1 MASGS
6 KVAIANCS
14 TYIQGCLSWDANP
27 NSSGKIVVN
36 VRFYMRRTNDYA
48 GETKSTNITQYICIS
63 GDPDNYG
70 YSQTDTI
77 IVYGGASNQNVWQGP
92 YFTASR
98 EFEADRSGNTIY
110 VGWKTVDN
118 LGSGY
123 LSGSGNVQITL
134 PQAYSDPSGLNVS
147 VNSVGTNSANLHVT
161 LSSYGDPSS
170 ASGRYIEGA
179 VLNQNSYGATYRYAT
194 ASNTTS
200 ADINVTNSGGGTL
213 NIQPNTQYYYGAY
226 ATNTQRAIN
235 TVKGTLVTLPPA
247 LSAKSATTTGTNSI
261 RVNYTTTADGGKYAK
276 NIQYNIGNGW
286 VTGAT
291 VSAAAATSGN
301 FTISGLSTGTSYTIN
316 LRVNTSAGSTGSGSV
331 SATTYKIPANATVSA
346 TNSSST
352 SNSVTYGV
360 TTFNTGPNPG
370 VYLYGGTSAS
380 PTTQLTWKST
390 TGNATYTHS
399 GLTGNTKYYYRS
411 RAKNDGG
418 WSAYSSDATAIT
430 RPANPTITINSL
442 GHHTVSL
449 SIKSPSQGSA
459 STMTAYYKVDGGSAT
474 SAGTISSGG
483 SKTVQLSFNPQTQHT
498 VTAYLSN
505 SSGSSGNATS
515 TFTTKIPFYAPV
527 SGQSRMAKKLYCS
540 VNGQAKKVQHLY
552 ASVNGV
558 AKKIF

>member
-6 KVAIANCS
+6 KVAVANCS
-14 TYIQGCLSWDANP
+14 TYIQGCVSWDANAT
-27 NSSGKIVVN
+27 SSGIVVN
-36 VRFYMRRTNDYA
+36 VRFYMRRTNNYSGDTYSSSV
-48 GETKSTNITQYICIS
+48 TKYINIS
-63 GDPDNYG
+63 GDANAWN
-70 YSQTDTI
+70 YSQTSELH
-77 IVYGGASNQNVWQGP
+77 VYGGQQNTWQGP

-98 EFEADRSGNTIY
+98 TFDNSRGGDTIY
-110 VGWKTVDN
+110 VGWKTVEN
-118 LGSGY
+118 YVSGY
-123 LSGSGNVQITL
+123 LGGSGNVAITL
-134 PQAYSDPSGLNVS
+134 PTAYTAPSTPTISASASG
-147 VNSVGTNSANLHVT
+147 VNSVSVTYGISSFGNPSSGTVYLYGTASGSTSSITSKTSTGNSTYSHTGRTGNTRYYYRSRASNGQLWSSYSSEVSAVT
-161 LSSYGDPSS
+161 L
-170 ASGRYIEGA
+170 A
-179 VLNQNSYGATYRYAT
+179 
-194 ASNTTS
+194 
-200 ADINVTNSGGGTL
+200 
-213 NIQPNTQYYYGAY
+213 
-226 ATNTQRAIN
+226 
-235 TVKGTLVTLPPA
+235 PA
-247 LSAKSATTTGTNSI
+247 LSAKSATVTGTNSI
-261 RVNYTTTADGGKYAK
+261 RVNYTTTADGGVYSK

-316 LRVNTSAGSTGSGSV
+316 LRVNTSSGNTGSGSV

-352 SNSVTYGV
+352 SNAVTYGV

-459 STMTAYYKVDGGSAT
+459 ATMTAYYKVDGGSAT
-474 SAGTISSGG
+474 SAGTITSGG
-483 SKTVQLSFNPQTQHT
+483 TKTVQLSFNPQTQHT

-505 SSGSSGNATS
+505 SSGSSGNASS

-527 SGQSRMAKKLYCS
+527 SNQSKMAKKLYCS

-552 ASVNGV
+552 GSVNGV
-558 AKKIF
+558 VKKIF

>member
-6 KVAIANCS
+6 KVAVANCS
-14 TYIQGCLSWDANP
+14 TYIQGCLSWDANAT
-27 NSSGKIVVN
+27 SSGIVVN
-36 VRFYMRRTNDYA
+36 VRMYMRRTNDYS
-48 GETKSTNITQYICIS
+48 GSTNSSSVTQSICIS
-63 GDPDNYG
+63 GDPNNYG
-70 YSQTDTI
+70 YSQTGALT
-77 IVYGGASNQNVWQGP
+77 VAGGQQNTWQGP

-98 EFEADRSGNTIY
+98 TFDSSRSGNTIY

-118 LGSGY
+118 LGYGY

-134 PQAYSDPSGLNVS
+134 PQAYTAPSTPSATVKEIYTNGAKFGVS
-147 VNSVGTNSANLHVT
+147 V
-161 LSSYGDPSS
+161 SSYGNPAS
-170 ASGRYIEGA
+170 ASGRYIEACISSTNDYFGTRK
-179 VLNQNSYGATYRYAT
+179 YGT
-194 ASNTTS
+194 SGNVSS
-200 ADINVTNSGGGTL
+200 ADITVTNTSGAGGNL
-213 NIQPNTQYYYGAY
+213 NIQPNSRYYYGAY
-226 ATNTQRAIN
+226 ANNTQLSTYTMI
-235 TVKGTLVTLPPA
+235 GQLVTLPPA
-247 LSAKSATTTGTNSI
+247 LSAKSATVTGTNSI
-261 RVNYTTTADGGKYAK
+261 RVNYTTAADGGWRAK

-291 VSAAAATSGN
+291 VSAAASTSGN

-352 SNSVTYGV
+352 SNAVTYGV

-380 PTTQLTWKST
+380 PTTQLTSKTT
-390 TGNATYTHS
+390 TGDSTYSHT

-449 SIKSPSQGSA
+449 SISSPSQGSA
-459 STMTAYYKVDGGSAT
+459 ATMTAYYKVDGGSAT

-483 SKTVQLSFNPQTQHT
+483 SKAVQLSFDPQTSHT

-505 SSGSSGNATS
+505 SSGDSGEATS
-515 TFTTKIPFYAPV
+515 TFATKIPFYAPV
-527 SGQSRMAKKLYCS
+527 SGQSKMIKKLYCS
-540 VNGQAKKVQHLY
+540 VNGEAKKVQHLY
-552 ASVNGV
+552 ASVNGQ

>member
-1 MASGS
+1 MATVYSNEYTAGNNMVRLKCDYSGTS
-6 KVAIANCS
+6 ATLTVQFKRTSSSYTTTWADSCS
-14 TYIQGCLSWDANP
+14 TLKFNNVTKDAPYSWTGTATTG
-27 NSSGKIVVN
+27 SWISLVTVSGYPI
-36 VRFYMRRTNDYA
+36 D
-48 GETKSTNITQYICIS
+48 IS
-63 GDPDNYG
+63 GGTYHWHFYNC
-70 YSQTDTI
+70 YS
-77 IVYGGASNQNVWQGP
+77 G
-92 YFTASR
+92 
-98 EFEADRSGNTIY
+98 
-110 VGWKTVDN
+110 TV
-118 LGSGY
+118 LYGSGDF
-123 LSGSGNVQITL
+123 SI
-134 PQAYSDPSGLNVS
+134 PAQAAAPSGLSLTNVS
-147 VNSVGTNSANLHVT
+147 VTSNTVTGTVSITNWGGAGDANSRYRNLSVMATN
-161 LSSYGDPSS
+161 DK
-170 ASGRYIEGA
+170 
-179 VLNQNSYGATYRYAT
+179 
-194 ASNTTS
+194 TTS
-200 ADINVTNSGGGTL
+200 ARRYQRVYGNTMSSAITVNNSTEYGTMT
-213 NIQPNTQYYYGAY
+213 IQPNTRYWLWWY
-226 ATNTQRAIN
+226 ATN
-235 TVKGTLVTLPPA
+235 GTLGTGSPDTSTTTIVTLPLD
-247 LSAKSATTTGTNSI
+247 LSSKSATTTGTNSI
-261 RVNYTTTADGGKYAK
+261 RVNYTTKADGGFYTK

-360 TTFNTGPNPG
+360 STFNTGPNPG

-380 PTTQLTWKST
+380 PTTQLTWWNQ
-390 TGNATYTHS
+390 TGNVTWAHT

-430 RPANPTITINSL
+430 RPANPTITINSI

-459 STMTAYYKVDGGSAT
+459 ATMTAYYKVDGGSAT
-474 SAGTISSGG
+474 SAGTIPSGG
-483 SKTVQLSFNPQTQHT
+483 SKAVQLSFDPQTQHT

-505 SSGSSGNATS
+505 SSGNSGEASS

>member
-6 KVAIANCS
+6 KVAVANCS
-14 TYIQGCLSWDANP
+14 TYIQGCLSWDANAT
-27 NSSGKIVVN
+27 SSGIVVN
-36 VRFYMRRTNDYA
+36 VRMYMRRTNNYS
-48 GETKSTNITQYICIS
+48 GSTSSTNVTQSICIS
-63 GDPDNYG
+63 GDPNNYG
-70 YSQTDTI
+70 YSQTGALT
-77 IVYGGASNQNVWQGP
+77 VAGGQQNTWQGP

-98 EFEADRSGNTIY
+98 TFDSSRSGNTIY

-118 LGSGY
+118 LGYGY

-134 PQAYSDPSGLNVS
+134 PQAYTAPNTPTISASASG
-147 VNSVGTNSANLHVT
+147 VNSVSVTYGTSSFGNPSSGTVYLYGTASGSTSSITSKTSTGSSTYSHTGRTGNTRYYYRSRASNGQLWSSYSSEVSAVT
-161 LSSYGDPSS
+161 L
-170 ASGRYIEGA
+170 A
-179 VLNQNSYGATYRYAT
+179 
-194 ASNTTS
+194 
-200 ADINVTNSGGGTL
+200 
-213 NIQPNTQYYYGAY
+213 
-226 ATNTQRAIN
+226 
-235 TVKGTLVTLPPA
+235 PA

-261 RVNYTTTADGGKYAK
+261 RVNYTTAADGGVYSK

-291 VSAAAATSGN
+291 VSSGSSTSGN

-316 LRVNTSAGSTGSGSV
+316 LRVNTSSGNTDSGSV

-360 TTFNTGPNPG
+360 STFNTGPNPG

-430 RPANPTITINSL
+430 RPANPTITINSI

-459 STMTAYYKVDGGSAT
+459 ATMTAYYKVDGGSAT

-505 SSGSSGNATS
+505 SSGNSGEATS
-515 TFTTKIPFYAPV
+515 TFTMRIPFYAPV
-527 SGQSRMAKKLYCS
+527 SGQSTMAKKLYCS
-540 VNGQAKKVQHLY
+540 VGGQAKKVQHRY